1 VQNHLELKTLEQW
14 HWRHNM
20 AEYLKVKDN
29 LDLSRDKLSGAIVNT
44 NTVAY
49 NKAVERSKSA
59 QEQRDSLR
67 SATREINNIKCE
79 MHEIKSLLKELV
91 GKQ

>member
-1 VQNHLELKTLEQW
+1 MTEFI
-14 HWRHNM
+14 
-20 AEYLKVKDN
+20 KVEEN
-29 LDLSRDKLSGAIVNT
+29 LDLSRDKHSNAIVNT

-49 NKAVERSKSA
+49 DRAVSRANAA

-79 MHEIKSLLKELV
+79 MHEIKSLLKQLV
-91 GKQ
+91 GKE